1 MSTEN
6 AVGCL
11 FLSLTPTFYCFHKF
25 AEPRVALCS
34 KTAKLDFSWEQLW
47 ISFDFG
53 ILLNIVN
60 WLIFK
65 MAVAMFPSVLH
76 TNTQIH
82 KYSLGADMP
91 IGAPESSVY

>member
-1 MSTEN
+1 MGENGFRLVPWNHVSTEN

-65 MAVAMFPSVLH
+65 MAVANV
-76 TNTQIH
+76 T
-82 KYSLGADMP
+82 
-91 IGAPESSVY
+91 